1 MLPMYLFFKVRL
13 QLLYLSLQVVTS
25 SPLGLQLMLHHLQ
38 PHRCEVDRQVLTA
51 CTGVDCKHCP
61 HLGFSFDKLGVFRQV
76 STTCTGVDCK
86 HHPYLGF
93 VWPEPSLQKSVTIS
107 LFHSFHTPD
116 WQCMPLNRQAER
128 QTCKTHTRTH
138 ACMHVHTHSHSHTHT
153 TTTTT
158 SYNNNNN
165 KHPKT

>member
-1 MLPMYLFFKVRL
+1 MFKGNTWSEPMLPLLYLFFKVGL
-13 QLLYLSLQVVTS
+13 QLLYLSLQVVTA

-38 PHRCEVDRQVLTA
+38 PHRCEVVRQVLTA
-51 CTGVDCKHCP
+51 CRGVDCKHCP

-93 VWPEPSLQKSVTIS
+93 VWPEPSAQKSVAIS

-116 WQCMPLNRQAER
+116 CGNAE
-128 QTCKTHTRTH
+128 
-138 ACMHVHTHSHSHTHT
+138 HTHT
-153 TTTTT
+153 NTHTHWHLSLIHISEPTR
-158 SYNNNNN
+158 
-165 KHPKT
+165 PP